1 MGELKYSRQRL
12 FAFRNFLALNHVF
25 IDKLEV
31 LDKILSCAHIIFD
44 ENKMDFSSEKEVD
57 KELED
62 LYNTIY
68 NDAKEWYINYL
79 KKENETL
86 SELRESEV

>member
-1 MGELKYSRQRL
+1 
-12 FAFRNFLALNHVF
+12 
-25 IDKLEV
+25 
-31 LDKILSCAHIIFD
+31 
-44 ENKMDFSSEKEVD
+44 MDFSSEKEVD

>member
-12 FAFRNFLALNHVF
+12 FAFRNFLALNYVF

-44 ENKMDFSSEKEVD
+44 ENKMDFSSKKEVD